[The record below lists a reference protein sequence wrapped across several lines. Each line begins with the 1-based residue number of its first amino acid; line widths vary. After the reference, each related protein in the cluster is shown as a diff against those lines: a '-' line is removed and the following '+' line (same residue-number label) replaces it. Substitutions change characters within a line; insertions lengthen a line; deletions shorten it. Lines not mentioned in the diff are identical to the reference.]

1 VQYVQSLPNL
11 AQSESDVIYPHPDDA
26 AIPELPIFFDGLPCP
41 WEDQDFRYICRT
53 KFGRKKHCAREHQWV
68 NQQRRGGD
76 VRSKHRQAINKS
88 WKCNQACQRFF
99 KTGSWQ
105 RYFAVA
111 TIGSGPA
118 RSVNAELQD
127 SFFRQQEDDIHR
139 SAQDASD
146 AANQVRGFEDHSSSV
161 VPWHGPLESSIMSA
175 G

>member
-1 VQYVQSLPNL
+1 MQYVQSLPNL

-26 AIPELPIFFDGLPCP
+26 AIQELPIFFDGLPCP